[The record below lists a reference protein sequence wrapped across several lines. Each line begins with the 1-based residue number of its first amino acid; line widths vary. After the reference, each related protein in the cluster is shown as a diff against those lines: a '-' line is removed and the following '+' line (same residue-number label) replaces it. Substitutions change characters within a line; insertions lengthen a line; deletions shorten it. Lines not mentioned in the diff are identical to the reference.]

1 MIRYI
6 DVKNLAVIDALQVEL
21 GTGLNVVTGETG
33 AGKSVLVGAVGLLI
47 GGRASPD
54 LVRTGMEEARV
65 QAVFED
71 SSGREHLVRRE
82 IASQGRSRAFIDDV
96 IVTTAAL
103 RALASQLVDLHGQH
117 QHQELL
123 DPKTHLSVLDHY
135 ADSIGLRTQT
145 QEAFNKWH
153 DAKVELETAELDG
166 KKRKEGNERLLLEAE
181 EIRRVAP
188 KDGEDRELDTEVRI
202 LRNVEDLKRRSSSA
216 YAELYEGDSAA
227 LGRLRMLWREIEEL
241 SSLDEKFQPYVEAS
255 ASIDSQLEDLA
266 FFLRSYASSMD
277 VVPGRLEQVEDRL
290 AVLERLKRRF
300 SATLGEIVE
309 TERRSRAALDGHEDA
324 SAEIARLAVTLQQKK
339 ETYVELAQKLSSER
353 ISAAVRFQQ
362 DLEQVL
368 SKLSMERARCE
379 FRFETHE
386 DDEKL
391 WTESGFNEGELFFS
405 ANPGEELRRL
415 AKIASGGEM
424 SRVALA
430 LRTLTSSDAPG
441 RTLIFD
447 EVDAGIGG
455 HVADVVG
462 RMLRNLADKY
472 QVICITHLPQIA
484 AYGHRHLRVTK
495 ATDSQRT
502 TTKVEVLES
511 EARVEELARMIA
523 GMKTSA
529 GVRAS
534 AQEMLSSRQGK
545 RGK

>member
-21 GTGLNVVTGETG
+21 GAGLNVVTGETG

-71 SSGREHLVRRE
+71 GAGREHLVRRE

-103 RALASQLVDLHGQH
+103 RTLASQLVDLHGQH

-145 QEAFNKWH
+145 QEAFNRWH
-153 DAKVELETAELDG
+153 DAKAKLETAELDG
-166 KKRKEGNERLLLEAE
+166 KKRKEQNERLLLEVE

-227 LGRLRMLWREIEEL
+227 LGRLRTLWREIEEL

-309 TERRSRAALDGHEDA
+309 AERRSRAALDEHEDA

-339 ETYVELAQKLSSER
+339 ETYVGFAQKLSSER

-379 FRFETHE
+379 FKFETHE

-484 AYGHRHLRVTK
+484 AFADYHYHVSKSVTGGSTVTRLEKLGEQGRVDEIARLMTGAITEKAVAGARELLASKQKTK
-495 ATDSQRT
+495 A
-502 TTKVEVLES
+502 
-511 EARVEELARMIA
+511 
-523 GMKTSA
+523 
-529 GVRAS
+529 
-534 AQEMLSSRQGK
+534 
-545 RGK
+545 